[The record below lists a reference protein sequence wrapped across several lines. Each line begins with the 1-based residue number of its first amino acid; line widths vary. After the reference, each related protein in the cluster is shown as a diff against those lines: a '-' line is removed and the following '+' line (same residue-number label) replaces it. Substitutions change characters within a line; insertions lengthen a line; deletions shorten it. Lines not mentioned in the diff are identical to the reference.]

1 MRVRGSHG
9 SACPD
14 PFQGAEGRGR
24 LPDCGCQGISTTCP
38 CTEAELDELRRR
50 QVAEA
55 RRSGA
60 TWDEIGNALGM
71 SRQAAWEYFAKRA
84 SDHLEEM
91 ARANS
96 DLTEDQA
103 MELAVEEVRAVRRE
117 RRGGR

>member
-1 MRVRGSHG
+1 
-9 SACPD
+9 
-14 PFQGAEGRGR
+14 
-24 LPDCGCQGISTTCP
+24 
-38 CTEAELDELRRR
+38 
-50 QVAEA
+50 
-55 RRSGA
+55 
-60 TWDEIGNALGM
+60 M